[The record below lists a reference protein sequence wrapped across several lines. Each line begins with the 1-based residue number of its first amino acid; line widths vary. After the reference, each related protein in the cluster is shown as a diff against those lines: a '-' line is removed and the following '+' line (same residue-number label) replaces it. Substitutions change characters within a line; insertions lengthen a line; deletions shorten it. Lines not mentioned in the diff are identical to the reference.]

1 MAGCSNNRNNDSGSD
16 QSGGVEERVVIVIS
30 SENWSCLLLWLVSF
44 SSSTNLPL
52 IVGGL
57 DLVLQAF
64 VMQLGRPCRQGH

>member
-1 MAGCSNNRNNDSGSD
+1 MAGCSSNRNNGSGSER
-16 QSGGVEERVVIVIS
+16 SGGVEERVVIVTS
-30 SENWSCLLLWLVSF
+30 SEHWSCLLLWLVSF

-64 VMQLGRPCRQGH
+64 VMQLGRPCR